1 MIMKKWIAIPL
12 VIALLSFGSTAMAK
26 GDHEN
31 QNKNSD
37 DEKVEICKIPSG
49 LANALKKEKNSKAK
63 AAIEKNIEKQKQKC
77 DDDGN
82 KDDNKNDDMNAWTDS
97 QKVLADKAALQIGF
111 GSSDSA
117 QSVTGP
123 IQLAATGKKGSV
135 ITWSSNKP
143 NLISNNGLT
152 VVRPTSNDETVVLTA
167 TIKVNQATESKTFTL
182 LVKPLSVVVIT
193 DAQKV
198 AADKEA
204 LKITFNGTDTA
215 TSVTQALA
223 ALPSK
228 GANGSAITWYSGS
241 PSFISN
247 DGKTVIRPTTGN
259 GDVVVFMFAIVVSNT
274 VSDAK
279 LFQLTIKQQLTDNQ
293 KVAADKAALEINFG
307 GSDTLTRVTRPLD
320 ELPASGVNGSLIT
333 WTSSTPSIIS
343 NDGKTVN
350 RPAQGAGDATVLMT
364 AIITK
369 NAVSDIKV
377 FTLTVKQQFT
387 NVEKVAADKA
397 DLVITFGESD
407 SAAQVTKP
415 ISLPATGYYGS
426 TIIWISSNPTII
438 SNNGTAINRPA
449 HGTGDAAVTFTA
461 YINYSGIVDLK
472 AFQIIVKQ
480 LP

>member
-1 MIMKKWIAIPL
+1 
-12 VIALLSFGSTAMAK
+12 VS
-26 GDHEN
+26 
-31 QNKNSD
+31 
-37 DEKVEICKIPSG
+37 
-49 LANALKKEKNSKAK
+49 
-63 AAIEKNIEKQKQKC
+63 
-77 DDDGN
+77 
-82 KDDNKNDDMNAWTDS
+82 
-97 QKVLADKAALQIGF
+97 ADKAALKIGF
-111 GSSDSA
+111 GSNDSA

-135 ITWSSNKP
+135 ITWSSSKP
-143 NLISNNGLT
+143 SVLSNNGLT
-152 VVRPTSNDETVVLTA
+152 VVRPASIDETVVLTA
-167 TIKVNQATESKTFTL
+167 TITVNQATETKTFTL
-182 LVKPLSVVVIT
+182 LIKALTVVVTT

-198 AADKEA
+198 AADKAA
-204 LKITFNGTDTA
+204 LNITFNGTDTA

-223 ALPSK
+223 PLPTT
-228 GANGSAITWYSGS
+228 GANGSTITWYSGS

-259 GDVVVFMFAIVVSNT
+259 GDVVVFMFAFVTSNT

-279 LFQLTIKQQLTDNQ
+279 MFQLTIKQQLTDNQ

-307 GSDTLTRVTRPLD
+307 GSDTLTRVTRPVDQL
-320 ELPASGVNGSLIT
+320 LASGVNGSQIT
-333 WTSSTPSIIS
+333 WTSGSTSIIS

-350 RPAQGAGDATVLMT
+350 RPAQGVGDATVLMT

-377 FTLTVKQQFT
+377 FTLTVKQEFT

-407 SAAQVTKP
+407 LATQVTKP
-415 ISLPATGYYGS
+415 LSLPTTGYYGS

-438 SNNGTAINRPA
+438 SNNGTAISRPA
-449 HGTGDAAVTFTA
+449 HGTGDAAVTLTA

-472 AFQIIVKQ
+472 TFPIIVKQ

>member
-1 MIMKKWIAIPL
+1 MNMKKWIVISL
-12 VIALLSFGSTAMAK
+12 VIALMSFGSTAMAK
-26 GDHEN
+26 GDHGNE
-31 QNKNSD
+31 NKNS
-37 DEKVEICKIPSG
+37 ENGNE
-49 LANALKKEKNSKAK
+49 NKNYHDVKD
-63 AAIEKNIEKQKQKC
+63 EKNIEKHKQEF
-77 DDDGN
+77 DDDEDD
-82 KDDNKNDDMNAWTDS
+82 KDDKNDKNVKNVWTDS
-97 QKVLADKAALQIGF
+97 QRVSADKAALQIGF
-111 GSSDSA
+111 GSNDSA

-123 IQLAATGKKGSV
+123 IQLAVTGKKGSV
-135 ITWSSNKP
+135 ITWSSSKP
-143 NLISNNGLT
+143 NVLSSNGLT
-152 VVRPTSNDETVVLTA
+152 VVRPASIDETVVLTA
-167 TIKVNQATESKTFTL
+167 TITVNQATETKTFTL
-182 LVKPLSVVVIT
+182 LIKALSVVST

-228 GANGSAITWYSGS
+228 GANGSTIIWYSGS

-259 GDVVVFMFAIVVSNT
+259 GDVVVYMLAFVVSNT
-274 VSDAK
+274 VSDVK
-279 LFQLTIKQQLTDNQ
+279 LFQLTIKQQLTDIQ

-307 GSDTLTRVTRPLD
+307 GSDTLTRVTRPVD
-320 ELPASGVNGSLIT
+320 QLPASGVNGSLIT
-333 WTSSTPSIIS
+333 WTSGSTSIIS

-364 AIITK
+364 AIITR

-377 FTLTVKQQFT
+377 FTLTVKQEFT
-387 NVEKVAADKA
+387 NIEKVAADKA

-407 SAAQVTKP
+407 LATQVTKP
-415 ISLPATGYYGS
+415 LSLPTTGYYGS
-426 TIIWISSNPTII
+426 TIIWISSNPAII
-438 SNNGTAINRPA
+438 SNNGAAINRPA

-461 YINYSGIVDLK
+461 YINNSGIVDLK
-472 AFQIIVKQ
+472 SFQIIVKQ